1 MNPFTKSED
10 VGAILSDL
18 IQGIDD
24 AYTALQDGDQ
34 GEYLQVKDEAE
45 KEATTKILQL
55 IEEAE
60 LRGGL
65 NELDGIFHP
74 NGADANDII
83 YRMLDLKPQLKG
95 KV

>member
-10 VGAILSDL
+10 VGARIKDILNELLEGTMVLS
-18 IQGIDD
+18 
-24 AYTALQDGDQ
+24 AAS
-34 GEYLQVKDEAE
+34 E
-45 KEATTKILQL
+45 EATAQILQL
-55 IEEAE
+55 IDEAE

-83 YRMLDLKPQLKG
+83 YRMLDLKAQLKG